1 MVRGRRSAGRKPKKA
16 TMSMNRE
23 MRRLADREERRGKTD
38 RGRRSPVTGPGAP
51 ADGKRRSRW
60 GRLLHFLRE
69 VRVELSRVGWP
80 TRQQMIAFTL
90 VTVITSGAL
99 TAYVFAVDLAFSRSV
114 LAFIRA
120 RTS

>member
-1 MVRGRRSAGRKPKKA
+1 
-16 TMSMNRE
+16 MSMNRE
-23 MRRLADREERRGKTD
+23 MRRLAEREERRGKQKD

-51 ADGKRRSRW
+51 PDGKRSRW

-99 TAYVFAVDLAFSRSV
+99 TAYVFAVDIAFSRSV

-120 RTS
+120 LTS